1 MIASNPYI
9 AGNPVRGRGR
19 FIGRADVLRDVSRI
33 LHNPNTNAIVL
44 FGQRRIGKTSVLLHI
59 ERELAT
65 RKDFTPFYFD
75 LQDKAALPLPEVLY
89 QMAQKVSLVTKTPLP
104 ARERF
109 DRDGR
114 FFRDTFIPAATKI
127 TKNRGLV
134 LLLDEFDVLDLAQE
148 QTGATFFLYLREWM
162 KSSRGVQ
169 FVFVLGRRPE
179 ELSVNAL
186 STFKSIRSRKV
197 SLMTEGDSKVVI
209 RQSERNG
216 SLVWSDDAVDRVWH
230 WTQGHPY
237 FTQLLCS
244 EIWEAAIEEEPQNTP
259 FVNYDSVDRAIIH
272 ALERGANAFQWIWN
286 SLSPA
291 ERVVMAAM
299 AEARGEYISQDELTT
314 ILNRS
319 KVRLILRELEV
330 APETLIRWDLLR
342 PSNTGFRFA
351 VPLLR
356 RWVAAEK
363 PLRLVKSELDSLE
376 PLAENLYRSGE
387 GYYNMGNLDEAERQL
402 RNALNVN
409 PNHFRARL
417 MLGQVLIGQG
427 NPAGAVEELEPAYE
441 FDPPSAK
448 PGLIG
453 ALLALADTQSENDQL
468 TTYNRILAIEPG
480 QSVATKRKQGILRER
495 AESAERNED
504 LGIALKLYQ
513 QIDDRDAVNRIQRR
527 LRRGEID
534 NQLALVQK
542 YEEIEDWQ
550 SIVTIYQKL
559 QVKFPDD
566 GDWQSRLDVARTQAR
581 LLETYTKAL
590 HVLQTGDTRLAQRLF
605 GTIIGMQPD
614 YKDAAFYL
622 VLASRG
628 VTGENLLHE
637 IRTLKQGIPDSQRYT
652 RPEKTAQPPQPFQ
665 TVQTTQPI
673 QPAQPPQAQQPY
685 QTGQPTQPMQPAQ
698 PPQAQQPYQTGQPTQ
713 PMQPAQPP
721 QAQQPYQTGQ
731 PTQPMQPAQPPQA
744 QQPYQTSQPTQPP
757 RATQTAQRTQ
767 TTQARQATRS
777 RQTAQRTQTTQARQA
792 TRTTQTARRTQTT
805 QARQATRATQAA
817 QRTQIAQPI
826 NRPAQTVRPAQSKSR
841 IENSVIGRVQEFRFD
856 VITINS
862 RGEEVKQVRGRAR
875 QQIEDLGGVM
885 LEMVYIPKGKFL
897 MGSPENEE
905 NRSNNESLQHEVTVI
920 PFYIGKFP
928 ITQAQWNVLMG
939 RNPSRFK
946 NAKRPVE
953 NVSWYD
959 ALEFCERLSKKT
971 GHPYRLPSEAEWE
984 YACRAGTTTPFHFGE
999 TIMPDLANYDCR
1011 KKYAS
1016 GIQGTFRKRT
1026 TNVGSFPPNAFGLYD
1041 MHGNIWEWCAD
1052 PWHSDY
1058 HGAPSNGSVWESK
1071 GENSFRVLR
1080 GGSWCNDPRDCRS
1093 ASRDRNELD
1102 SWFNNVIGLRVVVTA
1117 SEWPSK

>member
-19 FIGRADVLRDVSRI
+19 FIGRTDVLRDISRI

-44 FGQRRIGKTSVLLHI
+44 FGQRRIGKTSVLLHV
-59 ERELAT
+59 ERELAA
-65 RKDFTPFYFD
+65 RKEYTPFYFD
-75 LQDKAALPLPEVLY
+75 LQDKAALALPEVLY

-104 ARERF
+104 VRERF

-114 FFRDTFIPAATKI
+114 FFRDSFIPAATKI
-127 TKNRGLV
+127 TKSRGLV

-148 QTGATFFLYLREWM
+148 KAGSTFFLYLREWM
-162 KSSRGVQ
+162 KSSKGIQ

-209 RQSERNG
+209 RQSEKNG
-216 SLVWSDDAVDRVWH
+216 SLVWSDEAAERVWY

-244 EIWEAAIEEEPQNTP
+244 EIWEGAIEENPEHPP
-259 FVNYDSVDRAIIH
+259 FVNIDTVDNAIIY

-299 AEARGEYISQDELTT
+299 AEARGEYISQDELTA

-342 PSNTGFRFA
+342 PTNAGFRFA
-351 VPLLR
+351 IPLLR

-387 GYYNMGNLDEAERQL
+387 GYYNMGDLDEAERQL

-448 PGLIG
+448 SGLIG
-453 ALLALADTQSENDQL
+453 ALLALADTQGENEQL

-480 QSVATKRKQGILRER
+480 QPAASKKKQGILRER
-495 AESAERNED
+495 AETAERNED

-513 QIDDRDAVNRIQRR
+513 QIDDRDAINRLQRK
-527 LRRGEID
+527 LRRGEVD
-534 NQLALVQK
+534 SQLALVRK

-550 SIVTIYQKL
+550 SIISIYQKL
-559 QVKFPDD
+559 QIKFPDE
-566 GDWQSRLDVARTQAR
+566 GDWQTRLDTARIQAR
-581 LLETYTKAL
+581 LLGTYTKAL
-590 HVLQTGDTRLAQRLF
+590 HVLQTGDTKLAQRLF
-605 GTIIGMQPD
+605 GNIIGTQPD

-628 VTGENLLHE
+628 VTGEDLLQE
-637 IRTLKQGIPDSQRYT
+637 IRNLKQRVPDSRRYT
-652 RPEKTAQPPQPFQ
+652 WHENTAQPPQPPQ
-665 TVQTTQPI
+665 YEQPVQPV
-673 QPAQPPQAQQPY
+673 QPPQPVQPV
-685 QTGQPTQPMQPAQ
+685 Q
-698 PPQAQQPYQTGQPTQ
+698 PPQYEQPGQTARP
-713 PMQPAQPP
+713 
-721 QAQQPYQTGQ
+721 
-731 PTQPMQPAQPPQA
+731 
-744 QQPYQTSQPTQPP
+744 
-757 RATQTAQRTQ
+757 TQTART
-767 TTQARQATRS
+767 
-777 RQTAQRTQTTQARQA
+777 
-792 TRTTQTARRTQTT
+792 TRTTQTARPTKTARTTQTT
-805 QARQATRATQAA
+805 RPTQAA
-817 QRTQIAQPI
+817 QTTQTEYRT
-826 NRPAQTVRPAQSKSR
+826 
-841 IENSVIGRVQEFRFD
+841 EDSVIGRLQEFRFD
-856 VITINS
+856 VITIND
-862 RGEEVKQVRGRAR
+862 RGEEVKQHRGKAR
-875 QQIEDLGGVM
+875 QQVEELGGVM
-885 LEMVYIPKGKFL
+885 LEMVYIPVGKFL
-897 MGSPENEE
+897 MGSPEKEKDRAKNEGP
-905 NRSNNESLQHEVTVI
+905 QHKVTVA
-920 PFYIGKFP
+920 PFYMGKFP
-928 ITQAQWNVLMG
+928 ITQTQWNVLMG

-946 NAKRPVE
+946 NPKRPVE

-971 GHPYRLPSEAEWE
+971 GRTYRLPSEAEWE

-999 TIMPDLANYDCR
+999 TIMPDLSNYDCR
-1011 KKYAS
+1011 KKYVS

-1026 TNVGSFPPNAFGLYD
+1026 TNIGSFPPNAFGLYD

-1052 PWHSDY
+1052 PWHNDY
-1058 HGAPSNGSVWESK
+1058 RGAPSGSSVWKSQ
-1071 GENSFRVLR
+1071 GDHSFRVLR

-1102 SWFNNVIGLRVVVTA
+1102 SWFNNVIGLRVVVAA
-1117 SEWPSK
+1117 SEWSAK